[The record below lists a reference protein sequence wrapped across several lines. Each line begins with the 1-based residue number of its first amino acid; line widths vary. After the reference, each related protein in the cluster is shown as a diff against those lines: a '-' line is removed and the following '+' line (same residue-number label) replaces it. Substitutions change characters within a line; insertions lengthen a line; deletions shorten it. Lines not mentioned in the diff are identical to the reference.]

1 MIDPVDPQG
10 NETRAIRELVDFS
23 RKDVLEIGC
32 GDGRTT
38 WRYADV
44 TSSVTALDPF
54 NADIQQAR
62 ANTPDRLRSTVQFR
76 CQDVVTAEFEA
87 AVFDVVLF
95 SRSI

>member
-1 MIDPVDPQG
+1 VIDPVDPQG
-10 NETRAIRELVDFS
+10 NETRAIHELVEFGT
-23 RKDVLEIGC
+23 KDVLEIGC

-38 WRYADV
+38 WRYADL
-44 TSSVTALDPF
+44 TSSVIALDPF
-54 NADIQQAR
+54 DTDIQRAR

-76 CQDVVTAEFEA
+76 CQDAVTAEFEA